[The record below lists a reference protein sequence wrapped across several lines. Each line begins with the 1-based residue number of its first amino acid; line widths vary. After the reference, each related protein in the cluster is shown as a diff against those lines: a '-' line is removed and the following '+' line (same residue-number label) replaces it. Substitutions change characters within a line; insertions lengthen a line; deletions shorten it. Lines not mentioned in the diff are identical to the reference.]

1 MMTGDGKKFGMWHGT
16 QLFTRN
22 TADMFLCSWS
32 AVMLV
37 NCFAKKVGW
46 IKLSLA
52 VLFSTRSPC
61 FSAQK
66 RHTQESDELLSL
78 WKIAIIRPDVS
89 SRSAGRKKAP
99 EAPLIQNFL
108 RHHTHHKW
116 FDFVEPMAR
125 LLRNRKWP
133 WTWISDEWSC
143 CSSQIK
149 IGGTTSVCDELD
161 WGSSQNHTVF
171 KTLDQFF
178 TDSFHTCAWGTGWF
192 VMNLSQVHHKSRFL
206 WIGHFVMNNHVVLIC
221 DEPQSSSSQIT
232 GWD

>member
-1 MMTGDGKKFGMWHGT
+1 MCVCACSMQGQSKHHHGEIHYLKKYDSNFTVVYFLGIQWWQGMEKHIGMWHGN

-37 NCFAKKVGW
+37 NCFAKKVDW

-89 SRSAGRKKAP
+89 SRSAGRKKAL
-99 EAPLIQNFL
+99 EAPLIQNFS

-116 FDFVEPMAR
+116 FDFG
-125 LLRNRKWP
+125 
-133 WTWISDEWSC
+133 WTH
-143 CSSQIK
+143 
-149 IGGTTSVCDELD
+149 G
-161 WGSSQNHTVF
+161 
-171 KTLDQFF
+171 
-178 TDSFHTCAWGTGWF
+178 
-192 VMNLSQVHHKSRFL
+192 
-206 WIGHFVMNNHVVLIC
+206 
-221 DEPQSSSSQIT
+221 
-232 GWD
+232 